1 MKERISKLVGNG
13 VEGKLVLGTFHSI
26 ARRYLVTYGHLLDLQ
41 SGWGIADSGDSLGI
55 VKRIIK
61 RRKSQLDASQVRS
74 RISHFKARDTT
85 PAVMPSSSVFASAGS
100 GIAATQRAKDVA
112 TEEFVGVFEEYGAA
126 LEASNLLDYDDL
138 LLRCLQLLKRH
149 PECVSNVEA
158 VLIDEFQDTNLVQF
172 ELMRRLAWKRGHI
185 TIVGDPDQSIY
196 GFRAAEI
203 RNLTRMVA
211 AYPHTLVV
219 HLEQNYRSSASI
231 LLAALEVIQQDVS
244 RPKKSLTPT
253 HAVGPRPVLRRIPSA
268 ATEASW
274 IVSEIFRMKAM
285 TAGMVGLGDVAVLVR
300 SANLTRNVE
309 TGFAR
314 AGLAYKMVG
323 GFRFYDRVEVKVLL
337 DYLRVVQN
345 PSNNDALARVV
356 NIPTRKVGDTTT
368 KALLEEGYTRGKS
381 MWEVIRMG
389 LSGSWRGLKINK
401 AAERGLGDFAGVILS
416 IQKILGD
423 GSDFKTLVEVVELLM
438 RKIAYEDYLRRFY
451 PEDFDGRWSNV
462 MELLSQAQEVEKL
475 DEEEDALPEINGIP
489 QSQSQQGRLELVLE
503 RFLSNTALANEVKED
518 EQDVQHGQVTI
529 STIHASKGISL

>member
-85 PAVMPSSSVFASAGS
+85 PAVMPSSVFASAGS

-389 LSGSWRGLKINK
+389 LGGSWRGLKINK